1 MAAKGNKSNKPK
13 GRKPPNSGQFAP
25 LQEYDPE
32 RYKAVLDGLKK
43 GEGIQA
49 VAARNNTAA
58 STVQRIKHDHAEEL
72 GKWKQR
78 VSTRL
83 GQAIEAI
90 GNSLAD
96 DPDQIPSGQKA
107 VTLGILVDKKAG
119 LDGDNVTHIV
129 HHKGLTHSSL
139 ADRIRSMKQAR
150 ETPETIDVEDDNQ
163 RPGIEGTGL

>member
-1 MAAKGNKSNKPK
+1 MK
-13 GRKPPNSGQFAP
+13 RRTPPNNGQFAR
-25 LQEYDPE
+25 LKEYDPD
-32 RYKAVLDGLKK
+32 RHQAVLEGLKS
-43 GEGIQA
+43 GEGINA
-49 VAARNNTAA
+49 VAARTKTSHTA
-58 STVQRIKHDHAEEL
+58 VQRIKHDHAEEL
-72 GKWKQR
+72 GQWKQR
-78 VSTRL
+78 VSTKL

-139 ADRIRSMKQAR
+139 ADKIRLMKEAR
-150 ETPETIDVEDDNQ
+150 MTEVGCAQVIDTEPDK
-163 RPGIEGTGL
+163 GE

>member
-1 MAAKGNKSNKPK
+1 MHPLAAKEDKKK
-13 GRKPPNSGQFAP
+13 KLKRRTPPNTGQFAP

-49 VAARNNTAA
+49 VAARNKTSAT
-58 STVQRIKHDHAEEL
+58 TVQRIKHDNAEEL

-78 VSTRL
+78 VSTKL

-90 GNSLAD
+90 GNDLAD
-96 DPDQIPSGQKA
+96 NPDQIPAGQKA

-139 ADRIRSMKQAR
+139 ADRIRSLKEAKDAQQV
-150 ETPETIDVEDDNQ
+150 IDVQGDE
-163 RPGIEGTGL
+163 

>member
-1 MAAKGNKSNKPK
+1 M
-13 GRKPPNSGQFAP
+13 
-25 LQEYDPE
+25 LT
-32 RYKAVLDGLKK
+32 GLKH
-43 GEGIQA
+43 GAGINA

-72 GKWKQR
+72 GQWKQR

-90 GNSLAD
+90 GDSLAD

-139 ADRIRSMKQAR
+139 ADRIRSLKEAK
-150 ETPETIDVEDDNQ
+150 DVTQ
-163 RPGIEGTGL
+163 VIEVEGDGPDQG